1 MAFTAYHNIS
11 GSTSEYQELIKPGDN
26 TKGIKS
32 ILLTNTDTEDIV
44 VDLYIQ
50 DQPASGTA
58 TSTFYIL
65 KGVAIPQTVSLLIDD
80 AALLSFDGN
89 EYGLYITTGSSETLD
104 ILINV

>member
-44 VDLYIQ
+44 VNLYIQ

-65 KGVAIPQTVSLLIDD
+65 KSVAIPQAVSLLIDD